1 MQKSMVL
8 YIGNS
13 NPKHVYSLYDHI
25 LLECNEIKDLGI
37 ILSSNLSCSPH
48 CQSVVKKAFRVSNL
62 ILKCFHSKSFDL
74 MIKAFLVYVRPI
86 LEYATVAWNPWL
98 IKDIRLIEN
107 VQKRFTKRILSNKS
121 LNYSERLHFLNI
133 ESLELRRIY
142 FDLSMVYSIANSD
155 ILPFDDFFILNKN
168 NTRKLHNFK
177 LVVPKSTY
185 DVRKYDFS
193 NRVIN
198 VWNALPENIVTS
210 QTSKQFM
217 TGLKKIDL
225 SGYLRGPL

>member
-1 MQKSMVL
+1 
-8 YIGNS
+8 
-13 NPKHVYSLYDHI
+13 
-25 LLECNEIKDLGI
+25 
-37 ILSSNLSCSPH
+37 
-48 CQSVVKKAFRVSNL
+48 
-62 ILKCFHSKSFDL
+62 
-74 MIKAFLVYVRPI
+74 
-86 LEYATVAWNPWL
+86 
-98 IKDIRLIEN
+98 
-107 VQKRFTKRILSNKS
+107 
-121 LNYSERLHFLNI
+121 
-133 ESLELRRIY
+133 
-142 FDLSMVYSIANSD
+142 MVYSIANSD
-155 ILPFDDFFILNKN
+155 ILQFDDFFILNKN

>member
-1 MQKSMVL
+1 
-8 YIGNS
+8 
-13 NPKHVYSLYDHI
+13 
-25 LLECNEIKDLGI
+25 
-37 ILSSNLSCSPH
+37 
-48 CQSVVKKAFRVSNL
+48 
-62 ILKCFHSKSFDL
+62 

-121 LNYSERLHFLNI
+121 LKYSERLHILNI
-133 ESLELRRIY
+133 ESFELRRIY

-225 SGYLRGPL
+225 SGYLRGPRMYPEVL